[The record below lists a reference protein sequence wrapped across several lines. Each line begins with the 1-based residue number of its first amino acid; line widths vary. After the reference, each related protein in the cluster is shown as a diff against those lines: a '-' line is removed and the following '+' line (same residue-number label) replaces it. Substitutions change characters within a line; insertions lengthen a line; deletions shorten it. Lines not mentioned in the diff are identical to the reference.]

1 MELSWENQLTN
12 GDPVENSSIKLWTPD
27 NDSGIPVQRK
37 NKRENHD
44 DGQENFTDI

>member
-37 NKRENHD
+37 NKRENQD
-44 DGQENFTDI
+44 IDQENFTDI